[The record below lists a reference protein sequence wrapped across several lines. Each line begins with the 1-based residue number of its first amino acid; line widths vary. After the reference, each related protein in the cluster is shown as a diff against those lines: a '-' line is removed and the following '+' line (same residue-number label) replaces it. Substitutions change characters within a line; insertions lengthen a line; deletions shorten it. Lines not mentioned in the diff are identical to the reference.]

1 HPATRGQL
9 DLRRPQHELL
19 AHTHA
24 DLVRAVGDHAGA
36 ELFHARPRLAEGARH
51 LERLAEVAVTTGDG
65 DDGAARIDAGP
76 DAAARVEGAL
86 EPEPRPAYIANGGEP
101 AEQRVRS
108 LRAGHQVGVADIPG
122 ERLGGRRPHQHGVP
136 VGVDQAW
143 HERATAAVD
152 DGRLL
157 RGRDVAADLLDLV
170 ADDED
175 GRARGELVRRAV
187 EHLHVLEQGR
197 ARLF

>member
-1 HPATRGQL
+1 G
-9 DLRRPQHELL
+9 
-19 AHTHA
+19 
-24 DLVRAVGDHAGA
+24 
-36 ELFHARPRLAEGARH
+36 EG
-51 LERLAEVAVTTGDG
+51 T
-65 DDGAARIDAGP
+65 
-76 DAAARVEGAL
+76 
-86 EPEPRPAYIANGGEP
+86 
-101 AEQRVRS
+101 
-108 LRAGHQVGVADIPG
+108 
-122 ERLGGRRPHQHGVP
+122 GGRGPNKQGVR

-143 HERATAAVD
+143 HERAPAAVD

-197 ARLF
+197 ARLFRIDLCGRLSFRSGPRRPVRYLLRPRSDVSGWRGEESEEPAGSQHQYDPHR